1 MKLDIKKEAGFLL
14 LTVVAGVIS
23 ALGLWVFVFP
33 YDFVPSG
40 VDGIAVSLQE
50 LTKLNAGYFN
60 LIINITLLIIAWFFI
75 NKRYVIYTAFFTVTS
90 SLMCIAFEEMH
101 FYQYTHPTNA
111 MVSALF
117 AGILGGVS
125 IGLMLR
131 QKASSGGLDIVAAII
146 QKKKGHIRIERI
158 VSFLSYIIVAS
169 SIFIYKDLNCILL
182 SAIQIFSTEI
192 TIKALLK
199 DTRNAIEVKIVTDE
213 TDSIRDDI
221 LITLNHAATVLDG
234 KGLYSGES
242 KKFLIVVI
250 SIRQLSDLLKI
261 LKKYPDAFVYYSD
274 VMGVHGH
281 FDR

>member
-1 MKLDIKKEAGFLL
+1 MRLDIKREAGFIL
-14 LTVVAGVIS
+14 LTVIAGIIS

-40 VDGIAVSLQE
+40 VDGIAVTLQE
-50 LTKLNAGYFN
+50 LTNLNAGYFN
-60 LIINITLLIIAWFFI
+60 LVINIILLVIAWFFI
-75 NKRYVIYTAFFTVTS
+75 NKRYVIFTAFFTVTS
-90 SLMCIAFEEMH
+90 SLMCIFFEKID
-101 FYQYTHPTNA
+101 FYQYYHPTSA

-117 AGILGGVS
+117 AGIFGGVS

-131 QKASSGGLDIVAAII
+131 HKASSGGLDIIAAII

-192 TIKALLK
+192 TVKAILK

-213 TDSIRDDI
+213 TDSIKEDI
-221 LITLNHAATVLDG
+221 LVTLNHAATVLDG
-234 KGLYSGES
+234 RGLYSGEN

-261 LKKYPDAFVYYSD
+261 LKKHPNAFVYYSD
-274 VMGVHGH
+274 VMGVHGY

>member
-1 MKLDIKKEAGFLL
+1 MKLDIRKEAMCLL
-14 LTVVAGVIS
+14 LAVAAGVIS

-40 VDGIAVSLQE
+40 VDGVAVTLQE
-50 LTKLNAGYFN
+50 LTNINAGYFN
-60 LIINITLLIIAWFFI
+60 LVINIILLVIAWFFI
-75 NKRYVIYTAFFTVTS
+75 NKRYVVFTTFFTVTS
-90 SLMCIAFEEMH
+90 SLMCIVFEKIE
-101 FYQYTHPTNA
+101 FYQYTHETNA

-131 QKASSGGLDIVAAII
+131 QRASSGGLDIVAAII
-146 QKKKGHIRIERI
+146 QKKNRHIKIESI

-182 SAIQIFSTEI
+182 SAIQIFSTEM
-192 TIKALLK
+192 TIKAILK
-199 DTRNAIEVKIVTDE
+199 DTRNALEVKIVTDE
-213 TDSIRDDI
+213 TESIKEDI
-221 LITLNHAATVLDG
+221 LVTLNHAATVLDA
-234 KGLYSGES
+234 KGLYSGEN

-250 SIRQLSDLLKI
+250 SIRQLNALLKI

-274 VMGVHGH
+274 VMGVHGY
-281 FDR
+281 FER